1 MRGARRRAAALVAG
15 AVLALVGACSG
26 GPDGSGD
33 PADPA
38 AAVETMMRAF
48 DTGDCQAVKDVVLTP
63 SEIDCGFVTELGG
76 MFDDEGLDLDT
87 VEYTVTESEDDQATV
102 EIDWNDGDPNET
114 YEVQRV
120 DGAWKVLF
128 DSAA

>member
-1 MRGARRRAAALVAG
+1 MRGARRLVPALLTG

-33 PADPA
+33 PA
-38 AAVETMMRAF
+38 AAVETMMRAL
-48 DTGDCQAVKDVVLTP
+48 DSGDCEAVKDVVLTP
-63 SEIDCGFVTELGG
+63 SEIDCGFVTDLGG
-76 MFDDEGLDLDT
+76 MFADEGLELDE
-87 VEYTVTESEDDQATV
+87 VDFTVTESSGDQATV
-102 EIDWNDGDPNET
+102 EIDWNDGDPNES

-120 DGAWKVLF
+120 DGTWKVLF